1 MNYLSTWIPP
11 NEKHWFPQTFPSVNH
26 TVSVEIT
33 TIFHLNIP
41 LPPQLNYPR
50 VLKFH

>member
-41 LPPQLNYPR
+41 LPPQLN
-50 VLKFH
+50 FTSEF